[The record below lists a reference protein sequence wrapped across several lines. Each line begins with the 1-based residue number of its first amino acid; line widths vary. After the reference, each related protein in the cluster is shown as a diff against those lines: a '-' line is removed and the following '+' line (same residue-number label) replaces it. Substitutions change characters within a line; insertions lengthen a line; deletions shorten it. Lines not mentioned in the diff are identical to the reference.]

1 MLRQP
6 EEAGGAVSWGAGRTS
21 APQRKAPPLAR
32 LSQNS
37 QWALGR
43 EKGALANRRARVV
56 VLAGRVV
63 ATACGATSQLRPAR
77 LASGSFV
84 HAEAFQGQLE
94 STTSSALKEVYSLG
108 AAQYIEERLLPAY
121 RAREQ
126 RAVNNNFPFSSYDNR
141 HCLHNFGE
149 YFDFGMGQRKAE
161 PERGQQNSQNF
172 QLWAHEAVPSS
183 KDGLTIYQTSFV
195 KNQKAEGPFYRRYPK
210 HHSEKWC
217 SGKHAPESE
226 KSCGQN
232 KSP

>member
-1 MLRQP
+1 MLFTGSQVF
-6 EEAGGAVSWGAGRTS
+6 GGKVLLCAWFS
-21 APQRKAPPLAR
+21 
-32 LSQNS
+32 
-37 QWALGR
+37 
-43 EKGALANRRARVV
+43 EKFCLVCSSP
-56 VLAGRVV
+56 
-63 ATACGATSQLRPAR
+63 T
-77 LASGSFV
+77 GSFHHKQGFA
-84 HAEAFQGQLE
+84 HAGAFQGQLD

-126 RAVNNNFPFSSYDNR
+126 RAVNNNFPFSSHDNR

-149 YFDFGMGQRKAE
+149 YFDLGMGQRKAE
-161 PERGQQNSQNF
+161 PERRQQNSQNF

-226 KSCGQN
+226 KSRSQN